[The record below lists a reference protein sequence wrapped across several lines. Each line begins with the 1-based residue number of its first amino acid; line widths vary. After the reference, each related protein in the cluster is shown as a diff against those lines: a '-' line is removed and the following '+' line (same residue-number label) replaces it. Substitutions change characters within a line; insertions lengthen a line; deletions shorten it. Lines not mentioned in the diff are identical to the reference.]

1 MSLPASETIPDDY
14 SQLPPA
20 QKRRIRHSLRSAGES
35 EIQSLLLELK
45 RRSTP
50 GYDFFLL
57 AILGAVLM
65 GIALILGSP
74 ILFIAA
80 AICVPILTP
89 LMGISIS
96 PALRYLPFLL
106 QSVASQLICVV
117 LYFGFGSLA
126 GFIARAVNQSANF
139 QLPIYAQSNW
149 IGWVVLV
156 ITAILAGILMLRYE
170 INAHLPGILISFL
183 VFTPIAAAGFFLT
196 NGSGEPWGALLLL
209 GLTYLA
215 CSAFLIMLTF
225 LILGLTPRKS
235 IGWLI
240 FLVAG
245 IAFILLLIFSRGA
258 KPPLEDMKIQ
268 PSISTPCP
276 VATCST
282 DTEESVC
289 LLPIVST
296 PTVKATETQTP
307 EPTLTSTVTPNPTAT
322 PVLVT
327 VRADTGAV
335 IREGPGYDYP
345 IAAYASDGSQ
355 IQMLDETFL
364 NGTIE
369 WVKVIANDGTI
380 GWILKSLLIIPIP

>member
-1 MSLPASETIPDDY
+1 MSLPSSESIPDDFN
-14 SQLPPA
+14 QLPPA

-65 GIALILGSP
+65 GVALLLGSP
-74 ILFIAA
+74 ILFVAA

-96 PALRYLPFLL
+96 PSLRNIQFLL
-106 QSVASQLICVV
+106 QSLASLLICVV

-126 GFIARAVNQSANF
+126 GFIAQAVKLSANF
-139 QLPIYAQSNW
+139 QLPIYTLSNW
-149 IGWVVLV
+149 IGWVVLI
-156 ITAILAGILMLRYE
+156 ITAILAAILMLRYE
-170 INAHLPGILISFL
+170 IDAHLPGVLIAFL
-183 VFTPIAAAGFFLT
+183 VFTPIAAAGFYLT
-196 NGSGEPWGALLLL
+196 NSSGEPWGNLLLL

-215 CSAFLIMLTF
+215 CAAFLIMLTL

-240 FLVAG
+240 FLIAG
-245 IAFILLLIFSRGA
+245 ITFILLLIFSRGA
-258 KPPLEDMKIQ
+258 QQPLTEMQIE
-268 PSISTPCP
+268 PCISTPCP
-276 VATCST
+276 VATCSPN
-282 DTEESVC
+282 EEASIC
-289 LLPIVST
+289 QLPIVST
-296 PTVKATETQTP
+296 PTVKATETKTP
-307 EPTLTSTVTPNPTAT
+307 EHTHTSTATPNPSAT

-335 IREGPGYDYP
+335 IREGPGYDNL
-345 IAAYASDGSQ
+345 IVAYASDGSK

-364 NGTIE
+364 NGTTE
-369 WVKVIANDGTI
+369 WVKVIANDGTV
-380 GWILKSLLIIPIP
+380 GWILKSLLIIPTP

>member
-1 MSLPASETIPDDY
+1 MSLPSSETIPDDFN
-14 SQLPPA
+14 QLPPA

-35 EIQSLLLELK
+35 ELQSLLLELK

-57 AILGAVLM
+57 AILGALLM
-65 GIALILGSP
+65 GVALLLGSP
-74 ILFIAA
+74 ILFVAA

-96 PALRYLPFLL
+96 PSLRNLPFLL
-106 QSVASQLICVV
+106 QSFASLLICVV

-126 GFIARAVNQSANF
+126 GSIAQAVNQSANF

-149 IGWVVLV
+149 IGWVVLI
-156 ITAILAGILMLRYE
+156 ITAILAAILMLRYE
-170 INAHLPGILISFL
+170 IDAHLSGVLISFL
-183 VFTPIAAAGFFLT
+183 VFTPIAAAGFYMT
-196 NGSGEPWGALLLL
+196 NGSGEPWGNLLLL

-240 FLVAG
+240 FLITG
-245 IAFILLLIFSRGA
+245 MAFILLLIFSGGV
-258 KPPLEDMKIQ
+258 KPPLEEMKIE
-268 PSISTPCP
+268 PVTSTPCP
-276 VATCST
+276 IATCSS
-282 DTEESVC
+282 DEEASVC

-296 PTVKATETQTP
+296 PTGKATETKTP
-307 EPTLTSTVTPNPTAT
+307 EPTLTSTVTLNPSPT

-335 IREGPGYDYP
+335 IREGPGYDNP
-345 IAAYASDGSQ
+345 IVAYASDGSK

-369 WVKVIANDGTI
+369 WVKVIANDGTV
-380 GWILKSLLIIPIP
+380 GWILKSLLIIPTP